1 MAIPPVFWCGR
12 SEIRDGILDVR
23 HIFFQLFSQPGGR
36 RPFAAHNLLIGF
48 RIVTFDLND
57 ALVEL

>member
-1 MAIPPVFWCGR
+1 MFATSSFSSSR
-12 SEIRDGILDVR
+12 S
-23 HIFFQLFSQPGGR
+23 PAGR